1 MARDRKRWLTRTA
14 LARFY
19 RWKKCKRLAPLRKR
33 LLQGERPC
41 PSAEPSQRRKPETTP
56 QQPRDRLTEIRD
68 EIRDIQQQIETQRR
82 HRRIIRTAE
91 DFKSM
96 ERAIAALTN
105 RLSALLMAE
114 ATQAALDDSENRRQA
129 RSLVQG
135 AGHTFKDQGRRDVT
149 LRTTCGQVIVR
160 ATYFSRNCDHSKA
173 GKGMYPMLLL
183 WGVQDRCTAA
193 IVSEISKLV
202 AMLGSLEEVEQ
213 VLSDRGQ
220 PLDFKTIRT
229 IAYRFATRARA
240 AQRVGDLNWGETVAG
255 RRVVLSTDGGRIR
268 IRTTKRGPKTAKGRN
283 RYRTDWR
290 EPKLLIIY
298 VVDEKGQMDREFLA
312 VIDGTLGG
320 PDAIFKLMEFYLR
333 ELKITTADK
342 VLFVADGA
350 RWIWNRVGAL
360 LRRLGVKPDQVNELV
375 DFYHAVEHLGKI
387 AALQRRWTAAERQAW
402 IGRQRRRLLK
412 GGVEEVQAAIDAVC
426 GSRPGK
432 ALKRE
437 REYFKRNG
445 GKGRMDY
452 ARIASLKLPIGS
464 GAIESAIR
472 RVVNLR
478 LKGPSIYWHKT
489 SAEAVLLLRSY
500 YKAGRW
506 NHLEKQALTTATAS
520 ARVSRP
526 KGIAPPARC
535 QTWQAAAPAASR
547 VRGRPHSRPTG
558 RACGLEMSA

>member
-1 MARDRKRWLTRTA
+1 MPKRQS
-14 LARFY
+14 
-19 RWKKCKRLAPLRKR
+19 K
-33 LLQGERPC
+33 
-41 PSAEPSQRRKPETTP
+41 PSERRKPEQTP
-56 QQPRDRLTEIRD
+56 QPPRDCLAEIRTKIED
-68 EIRDIQQQIETQRR
+68 VQQEIETKRR
-82 HRRIIRTAE
+82 DGRVIRTAA
-91 DFKSM
+91 DFKSW
-96 ERAIAALTN
+96 ERDIAALTG

-114 ATQAALDDSENRRQA
+114 ATQAALDDSENRRRA
-129 RSLVQG
+129 RSLAQG
-135 AGHTFKDQGRRDVT
+135 AGHTIKDQGRRDVS
-149 LRTTCGQVIVR
+149 LQTTCGPILVR
-160 ATYFSRNCDHSKA
+160 VTYFSRNCDRSKA

-183 WGVQDRCTAA
+183 WGVQDRCSAA
-193 IVSEISKLV
+193 IASEISKLV
-202 AMLGSLEEVEQ
+202 AMLGSLEEDEQ

-229 IAYRFATRARA
+229 IAYRSAARARA
-240 AQRVGDLNWGETVAG
+240 AQRVGNLNWGETVAG

-298 VVDEKGQMDREFLA
+298 VVDEGGQMDREFLA

-320 PDAIFKLMEFYLR
+320 PDAIFKLMEFYLS

-360 LRRLGVKPDQVNELV
+360 LRRLGVKPDQVHELV
-375 DFYHAVEHLGKI
+375 DFYHAVEHLGTI

-412 GGVEEVQAAIDAVC
+412 GGAGEVQAAIDAVC
-426 GSRPGK
+426 GPRPGK

-452 ARIASLKLPIGS
+452 ARITALK
-464 GAIESAIR
+464 
-472 RVVNLR
+472 
-478 LKGPSIYWHKT
+478 
-489 SAEAVLLLRSY
+489 
-500 YKAGRW
+500 
-506 NHLEKQALTTATAS
+506 
-520 ARVSRP
+520 
-526 KGIAPPARC
+526 
-535 QTWQAAAPAASR
+535 
-547 VRGRPHSRPTG
+547 
-558 RACGLEMSA
+558 

>member
-1 MARDRKRWLTRTA
+1 MRKR
-14 LARFY
+14 
-19 RWKKCKRLAPLRKR
+19 K
-33 LLQGERPC
+33 
-41 PSAEPSQRRKPETTP
+41 PSQRRKPEKTP
-56 QQPRDRLTEIRD
+56 QQPRDRLAEIRA
-68 EIRDIQQQIETQRR
+68 EIQDVQQQIETQRR
-82 HRRIIRTAE
+82 DGRVIRTAD
-91 DFKSM
+91 DFQSW
-96 ERAIAALTN
+96 ERAIAGLTD

-114 ATQAALDDSENRRQA
+114 ATQVALDDSENRRRA
-129 RSLVQG
+129 RSLAQG
-135 AGHTFKDQGRRDVT
+135 AGHTIKDQGRRDVA
-149 LRTTCGQVIVR
+149 LRTTCGPILIR
-160 ATYFSRNCDHSKA
+160 ATYFSRNCDRSKM

-183 WGVQDRCTAA
+183 WGVQDHCTAA
-193 IVSEISKLV
+193 VVSEISKLV
-202 AMLGSLEEVEQ
+202 AMLGSLEEVER

-229 IAYRFATRARA
+229 IAYRFAARARA

-268 IRTTKRGPKTAKGRN
+268 IRTTKRGPKTAKGRS

-298 VVDEKGQMDREFLA
+298 VVDESGQMDREFLA

-320 PDAIFKLMEFYLR
+320 PDAIFKLMESYLR
-333 ELKITTADK
+333 ELEITTADQI
-342 VLFVADGA
+342 LFVADGA

-360 LRRLGVKPDQVNELV
+360 LRRLAVKPEQVNELV

-387 AALQRRWTAAERQAW
+387 AALRRRWTAAERRAW

-412 GGVEEVQAAIDAVC
+412 GALEEVQAAIDAVC
-426 GSRPGK
+426 GPRPGK
-432 ALKRE
+432 ALRRE
-437 REYFKRNG
+437 RAYFRRNG
-445 GKGRMDY
+445 GQGRMDY
-452 ARIASLKLPIGS
+452 ARMAALKLPIGS

-506 NHLEKQALTTATAS
+506 NHLEKQALTTTTE
-520 ARVSRP
+520 
-526 KGIAPPARC
+526 IAA
-535 QTWQAAAPAASR
+535 
-547 VRGRPHSRPTG
+547 
-558 RACGLEMSA
+558 

>member
-1 MARDRKRWLTRTA
+1 MPKRK
-14 LARFY
+14 
-19 RWKKCKRLAPLRKR
+19 
-33 LLQGERPC
+33 
-41 PSAEPSQRRKPETTP
+41 PSQRRKPETTP
-56 QQPRDRLTEIRD
+56 QPPRDRLAEIRAEIRD
-68 EIRDIQQQIETQRR
+68 VQQQIETRR
-82 HRRIIRTAE
+82 REGRVIRTAE
-91 DFKSM
+91 DFQSM
-96 ERAIAALTN
+96 ERAIAALTD
-105 RLSALLMAE
+105 RLSALLVAE
-114 ATQAALDDSENRRQA
+114 ATQAALDDSENRCRA
-129 RSLVQG
+129 RSFAQG
-135 AGHTFKDQGRRDVT
+135 AGHTVKDQGRRDVT
-149 LRTTCGQVIVR
+149 LRTTCGPILVR
-160 ATYFSRNCDHSKA
+160 VTYFSRNCDRRKA
-173 GKGMYPMLLL
+173 GKGIYPMLLL
-183 WGVQDRCTAA
+183 WGMQDRCTAA
-193 IVSEISKLV
+193 IASEVSKLV

-213 VLSDRGQ
+213 VLSDRGR

-229 IAYRFATRARA
+229 IAYRFAARARA
-240 AQRVGDLNWGETVAG
+240 AQRVGDLNWGETFAG

-298 VVDEKGQMDREFLA
+298 VADEKGQMDREFLA

-350 RWIWNRVGAL
+350 RWIWNRAGAM
-360 LRRLGVKPDQVNELV
+360 LRRLGVKPEQVNELV

-387 AALQRRWTAAERQAW
+387 AALQRRWTASERQAW

-412 GGVEEVQAAIDAVC
+412 GGIEEVQAAIDTVC

-437 REYFKRNG
+437 RDYFKRNG

-452 ARIASLKLPIGS
+452 ARIAALQLPIGS

-478 LKGPSIYWHKT
+478 LKGPTIYWHKM

-520 ARVSRP
+520 A
-526 KGIAPPARC
+526 A
-535 QTWQAAAPAASR
+535 
-547 VRGRPHSRPTG
+547 
-558 RACGLEMSA
+558 

>member
-1 MARDRKRWLTRTA
+1 MPQRK
-14 LARFY
+14 
-19 RWKKCKRLAPLRKR
+19 PI
-33 LLQGERPC
+33 
-41 PSAEPSQRRKPETTP
+41 QRRRPEKPP
-56 QQPRDRLTEIRD
+56 QQPRDRLAEIQA
-68 EIRDIQQQIETQRR
+68 EIQDVQQQIETKRR
-82 HRRIIRTAE
+82 DGRVIRTAE
-91 DFKSM
+91 DFKSL

-105 RLSALLMAE
+105 RLSALLIAE
-114 ATQAALDDSENRRQA
+114 ATQVALDDSENRRQA
-129 RSLVQG
+129 RSLAQG
-135 AGHTFKDQGRRDVT
+135 AGHNVKDQGRRDVT
-149 LRTTCGQVIVR
+149 LRTTCGPVIVR
-160 ATYFSRNCDHSKA
+160 ATYFSRNCDRKA
-173 GKGMYPMLLL
+173 SKGMYPMLLL
-183 WGVQDRCTAA
+183 WGVHDRCTAA

-213 VLSDRGQ
+213 VLSDRGR

-229 IAYRFATRARA
+229 IAYRFARRART
-240 AQRVGDLNWGETVAG
+240 AQRVGNLNWGETVAG
-255 RRVVLSTDGGRIR
+255 RRVVISADGGRIR

-342 VLFVADGA
+342 TLFVADGA

-360 LRRLGVKPDQVNELV
+360 LRRLGVKPDRVNELV

-387 AALQRRWTAAERQAW
+387 AAFQRRWTAAERQAW
-402 IGRQRRRLLK
+402 IGRQRRRLLR
-412 GGVEEVQAAIDAVC
+412 GGGEEVQAAIDAVC
-426 GSRPGK
+426 GSRPGQ

-452 ARIASLKLPIGS
+452 ARIAALKLPIGS

-489 SAEAVLLLRSY
+489 SAEAVLLLRAY

-506 NHLEKQALTTATAS
+506 NHLESQALTTTT
-520 ARVSRP
+520 
-526 KGIAPPARC
+526 GID
-535 QTWQAAAPAASR
+535 
-547 VRGRPHSRPTG
+547 V
-558 RACGLEMSA
+558 